1 MGGNGVVRDRQPQG
15 DFPGGNGAS
24 GWEATACFL
33 RQGSS
38 SLGYCL
44 CEGTFTRLL
53 GPDILVSLA
62 HQRPGWRGGPSWTRS
77 RGLGIS
83 PILELQSLGFPPPPS
98 REPPNH
104 PACYRYCPSP
114 NLACVKVLSIAPAPH
129 FRQSKTKNTSLLE
142 KISF

>member
-15 DFPGGNGAS
+15 DFPGGNGSS

-62 HQRPGWRGGPSWTRS
+62 HQRPGWRRRAEGERDLGV
-77 RGLGIS
+77 RGD
-83 PILELQSLGFPPPPS
+83 
-98 REPPNH
+98 RE
-104 PACYRYCPSP
+104 A
-114 NLACVKVLSIAPAPH
+114 KGE
-129 FRQSKTKNTSLLE
+129 T
-142 KISF
+142 